1 MYNKASGEKQFL
13 SMINAFVSHEIR
25 NPLNF
30 IKMQIIRQ
38 KFLNEKIYDL
48 IQNNEKFSRKRL
60 KKKIKKILIE
70 QDESN
75 DNLSNGEKILNFF
88 V

>member
-1 MYNKASGEKQFL
+1 MRGHKLIQIIDVSAQVLYDFANAEKKL
-13 SMINAFVSHEIR
+13 NTMINAFVSHEIR

-70 QDESN
+70 
-75 DNLSNGEKILNFF
+75 
-88 V
+88 